1 MQLLEYCALLNTQ
14 SIEKALQIGKLI
26 LPDQLSESFLEQNFL
41 FGKVFHNF
49 ENMPNPE

>member
-14 SIEKALQIGKLI
+14 SIEKALKFGKLI
-26 LPDQLSESFLEQNFL
+26 LPDRLCESFLEQNFL
-41 FGKVFHNF
+41 LGKMFYNF